1 MISATAATA
10 IISIFLA
17 IFGIVLPVVE
27 RLPRFGKV
35 VSLRWAVVVTL
46 LAILLGCVL
55 DFGHLD
61 ATARHMIIIGVIV
74 ICGLY
79 VVLRS
84 AEKWLANGWS
94 LGLSRLHVEKGDLK
108 GDILLGDKKND
119 PQNPS

>member
-10 IISIFLA
+10 IISIFIA

-27 RLPRFGKV
+27 RLPKLGKV

-61 ATARHMIIIGVIV
+61 ATDRHMIIIGVIV
-74 ICGLY
+74 ICVLY

-94 LGLSRLHVEKGDLK
+94 LGINRLHVEKGDLK
-108 GDILLGDKKND
+108 GDILLSEENKDGNT
-119 PQNPS
+119 